1 MNNLSILRAP
11 YMQNYIIDFM
21 TEIPSVSKKENS
33 SFEENLSWR
42 DIQGLSWTLDEY
54 SFELN
59 DKFSTYAC
67 A

>member
-59 DKFSTYAC
+59 DKFTTYAC

>member
-11 YMQNYIIDFM
+11 YMQNCDIQYMDN
-21 TEIPSVSKKENS
+21 VQSK
-33 SFEENLSWR
+33 ENLSWE
-42 DIQGLSWTLDEY
+42 DIQGLSWTLDEF

-59 DKFSTYAC
+59 DKISTYAC

>member
-11 YMQNYIIDFM
+11 YMQNYSIITM
-21 TEIPSVSKKENS
+21 EKITNENI
-33 SFEENLSWR
+33 SWE
-42 DIQGLSWTLDEY
+42 DIQGLSWTLEEF

-59 DKFSTYAC
+59 ERNSVC